1 MESKRPI
8 IGFIGLG
15 AMGGQMARNLINT
28 GYPLIGFDINSERLA
43 ACVSAGATAGTDI
56 DDVIQRGEI
65 VLTSLR
71 SSKIFVEVA
80 ENHFLPHARSGQTF
94 IDLGTTTAPETR
106 RLANA
111 LATKG
116 AMLVDAPVSGGP
128 QGAKQGMLYIFVGG
142 DESAVARC
150 RPILET
156 LGNPERVVYCGPS
169 GAGQVVKGVNQLAM
183 GLGTAAYLEAMA
195 FGVRS
200 GVSPETI
207 RAVMGGDGNWRQQF
221 DAIARQVIDEKAES
235 MVVKFPELP
244 YFLDEAEE
252 QGFELPLAQSLYKF
266 CKANGKA
273 MFDNMNRPSRS
284 FWHALMTAEIPSE
297 DSSEEREL

>member
-1 MESKRPI
+1 MPGEFRMESKRPI

-15 AMGGQMARNLINT
+15 AMGGEMARNLINT

-43 ACVSAGATAGTDI
+43 ACVSVGATAGTDI

-106 RLANA
+106 HLANA

-128 QGAKQGMLYIFVGG
+128 QGAKQGMLYICRCPVPSNTGNSGQSRASCTLWSKRRGASGQGCQSTCYGIG
-142 DESAVARC
+142 DCCLFR
-150 RPILET
+150 
-156 LGNPERVVYCGPS
+156 
-169 GAGQVVKGVNQLAM
+169 
-183 GLGTAAYLEAMA
+183 
-195 FGVRS
+195 
-200 GVSPETI
+200 
-207 RAVMGGDGNWRQQF
+207 GDGFWRS
-221 DAIARQVIDEKAES
+221 I
-235 MVVKFPELP
+235 
-244 YFLDEAEE
+244 
-252 QGFELPLAQSLYKF
+252 
-266 CKANGKA
+266 
-273 MFDNMNRPSRS
+273 RS
-284 FWHALMTAEIPSE
+284 VS
-297 DSSEEREL
+297 

>member
-1 MESKRPI
+1 MESKRPT

-15 AMGGQMARNLINT
+15 AMGGQMARNLINA
-28 GYPLIGFDINSERLA
+28 GYPLIGYDINSERLA
-43 ACVSAGATAGTDI
+43 ACVAAGATAGSDI
-56 DDVIQRGEI
+56 NDVVQRGEI

-71 SSKIFVEVA
+71 SSNIFVEVA
-80 ENHFLPHARSGQTF
+80 ENHFLPQARSGQIF

-111 LATKG
+111 LAAKG
-116 AMLVDAPVSGGP
+116 ATLVDAPVSGGP

-142 DESAVARC
+142 DESVVAQC
-150 RPILET
+150 RPVLET
-156 LGNPERVVYCGPS
+156 LGNPERVIHCGPS

-200 GVSPETI
+200 GVSPEAI

-221 DAIARQVIDEKAES
+221 DGIARQVIDGKAEN

-244 YFLDEAEE
+244 YFFDEAEE
-252 QGFELPLAQSLYKF
+252 QGFALPLTQSLYEF
-266 CKANGKA
+266 CKTNGKA

-284 FWHALMTAEIPSE
+284 FWHALMTAQVSAE
-297 DSSEEREL
+297 DSDEEDHL